1 MLTFKETI
9 STIPAL
15 RFVYDNMNLCSSP
28 GRKEL
33 LQSCFITDV
42 NELQTCFDDLEKMM
56 IWYKTEKKHLEKV
69 KQLISST
76 QDIFGTL
83 NRLKNNDTLD
93 DVELFEIK
101 KNALIMNELLQILHT
116 TSFSIFQLFD
126 VTEVIEILDPEKTRL
141 PHFYIY
147 SAYSKELTTMR
158 NMVNKTADEDLLWQI
173 SKLENRIRE
182 NLTYRLFPFVSHL
195 EHNLIHIAKL
205 DILLAKTELA
215 IKWNCCKPE
224 ISDTTTSFTGLVHPI
239 VAQRLETENS
249 KFQPID
255 ITLKQES
262 YLITGANMT
271 GKSIFLRSVAFC
283 QWMFQCG
290 FYVPAQNAA
299 IVPVEKIYF
308 ISGDSDTENTGLSS
322 YVNEIFQIHKI
333 LQEMKAGV
341 KMLVLADE
349 FARTTNPHEGRA
361 LVTAF
366 LEMMNH
372 KNIICLVTTHYSN
385 VEGTF
390 RRLRV
395 KGIRWDKVEQIKT
408 NPRDLNKYIDYQLE
422 DDKEKTAPKEAIQIA
437 ELLDIDNSFI
447 SLVKKYL

>member
-15 RFVYDNMNLCSSP
+15 RFVYENLNPCSSL

-42 NELQTCFDDLEKMM
+42 NELQTRFDELEKMM

-69 KQLISST
+69 KQLISSA

-101 KNALIMNELLQILHT
+101 KNALIMNELQEILRA
-116 TSFSIFQLFD
+116 TSFSIFQLLE
-126 VTEVIEILDPEKTRL
+126 VNEVIDILDPEKTRL

-147 SAYSKELTTMR
+147 SAYSKELTSMR

-173 SKLENRIRE
+173 SKLENKIRQ
-182 NLTYRLFPFVSHL
+182 NLTSKLFPFVSHL
-195 EHNLIHIAKL
+195 EHNFIHIAKL
-205 DILLAKTELA
+205 DLLLAKIELA
-215 IKWNCCKPE
+215 IKWNCCKPK
-224 ISDTTTSFTGLVHPI
+224 ISDTTTSYIGLVHPI

-255 ITLKQES
+255 ITLNQES
-262 YLITGANMT
+262 CLITGANMT

-283 QWMFQCG
+283 QWMFQFG
-290 FYVPAQNAA
+290 FHIPAQNASIA
-299 IVPVEKIYF
+299 PVEKIYF

-333 LQEMKAGV
+333 LQEMKTGV

-372 KNIICLVTTHYSN
+372 KNVICLVTTHFSN

-390 RRLRV
+390 QRLRV
-395 KGIRWDKVEQIKT
+395 RGIRWDKMEQIKT
-408 NPRDLNKYIDYQLE
+408 NPRELNQYIDYQLE
-422 DDKEKTAPKEAIQIA
+422 DDQEKTAPKEAVQIA
-437 ELLDIDNSFI
+437 ELLDVDNSFI